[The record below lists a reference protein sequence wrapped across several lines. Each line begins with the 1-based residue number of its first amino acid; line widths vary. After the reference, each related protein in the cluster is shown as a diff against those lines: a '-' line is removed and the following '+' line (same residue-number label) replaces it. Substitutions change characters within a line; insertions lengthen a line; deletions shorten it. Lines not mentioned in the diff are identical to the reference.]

1 MRIVKNGRVVENVPL
16 ILNLLKDSSW
26 CYAWVWVGTVA
37 VVPILSYQ
45 IYTIWKCRKDV
56 HATIHGA
63 VSGMI
68 LSANAI
74 WMFGD
79 FYFGQDHFRNV
90 ARWMFSIGMILG
102 LIYLLF
108 SLRKSKEDE
117 TIMVH
122 EEVYFHGNK
131 FRRLYLA
138 HRAKQ
143 IRNIRN
149 RKKL

>member
-26 CYAWVWVGTVA
+26 CYAWVWVGTIA

-45 IYTIWKCRKDV
+45 IYSIWKCRGDV
-56 HATIHGA
+56 HATIGGI

-90 ARWMFSIGMILG
+90 ARWLFSIGMIFG
-102 LIYLLF
+102 LIYMLF
-108 SLRKSKEDE
+108 SLRKGTEDQV
-117 TIMVH
+117 MVH
-122 EEVYFHGNK
+122 EEVYYNSR
-131 FRRLYLA
+131 FRHLYLMRHA
-138 HRAKQ
+138 RQVKELRNHVHRSK
-143 IRNIRN
+143 
-149 RKKL
+149 